1 MFIIITYFFKYFNSA
16 IEGVEETK
24 QQKGKKGAQSATG
37 DKQGNVDGDME
48 PDEPTNKDDS
58 KLTTAKDEPASPEN
72 DKQVFAISD
81 SFLYSNFAF
90 PTLLFN
96 FK

>member
-1 MFIIITYFFKYFNSA
+1 
-16 IEGVEETK
+16 
-24 QQKGKKGAQSATG
+24 
-37 DKQGNVDGDME
+37 ME

-72 DKQVFAISD
+72 DKQVFVISD
-81 SFLYSNFAF
+81 SFSYSNFAF

>member
-1 MFIIITYFFKYFNSA
+1 MLIIITYFFKYFNSA

-37 DKQGNVDGDME
+37 DKQGNDGDME

-72 DKQVFAISD
+72 DKQVFVISD
-81 SFLYSNFAF
+81 SFSYSNFAF